1 MPDSEIPHSPVVDG
15 ISPQMSATNG
25 LAEYNLHQ
33 GRIMTSWGDTLAR
46 PVLVETSPTRHEAVT
61 ETPTQPP
68 TGAASSRMAEDDY
81 WDSLPPTLTSKD
93 LQRLLNIG
101 QATVSLWLNKGTI
114 PGHQIAYSWITFR
127 SDVRTWLES
136 TSTVPFPEHEPYPD
150 PLDEYGDH
158 LTYQDLMVL
167 FRKSR
172 PAIFGWLRDG
182 TIPAMRPGQRWLIE
196 KNAIR
201 RLLEQ
206 TSNQRPDFVPR
217 KRRDELN
224 VATQTDGGGDDAL

>member
-1 MPDSEIPHSPVVDG
+1 
-15 ISPQMSATNG
+15 MSATNG
-25 LAEYNLHQ
+25 EVGYNSHQ
-33 GRIMTSWGDTLAR
+33 DGIMTSGGGTSTC
-46 PVLVETSPTRHEAVT
+46 PVLVETTPTRHNDVT
-61 ETPTQPP
+61 ATIAQPT
-68 TGAASSRMAEDDY
+68 TGAASSRMADDY
-81 WDSLPPTLTSKD
+81 WDDLPPTLTSKD

-114 PGHQIAYSWITFR
+114 PGHQIAYSWITFK
-127 SDVRTWLES
+127 SDVRNWLES

-150 PLDEYGDH
+150 PLDDYGDH

-196 KNAIR
+196 KSAIR

-217 KRRDELN
+217 KRRDELGAAEHGDAG
-224 VATQTDGGGDDAL
+224 VDDAV